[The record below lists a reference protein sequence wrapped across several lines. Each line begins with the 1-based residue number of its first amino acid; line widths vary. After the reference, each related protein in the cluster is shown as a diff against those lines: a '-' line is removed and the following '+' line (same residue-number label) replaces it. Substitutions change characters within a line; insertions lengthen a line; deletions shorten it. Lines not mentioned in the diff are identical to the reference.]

1 MKVDLGTEKVILVAL
16 AKLFTEQSAYL
27 QGELKQ
33 QTKMRFN
40 IAVSSVDSFI
50 NQIESN
56 LSDDDKKTLEI
67 ITDALHEGM
76 KGLREDLTK

>member
-1 MKVDLGTEKVILVAL
+1 MKIDSGTEKVILVAL
-16 AKLFTEQSAYL
+16 AKLFSEQSTYII
-27 QGELKQ
+27 GELKQ

-56 LSDDDKKTLEI
+56 LSEDDKKTL
-67 ITDALHEGM
+67 
-76 KGLREDLTK
+76 